1 MQTLAFVNQKGGCGK
16 TTTAVNLAGA
26 LARRG
31 ERVLLVDL
39 DPQAHATMA
48 LSIAVEENEPALAD
62 ALLHGVPLAAIV
74 RAAPG
79 GISLLPGTL
88 ALSEF
93 EEVAARLVHPER
105 ILCEVLEEAE
115 DDYDWALVDCSP
127 RADGVLTAN
136 ALRAADVVVLVV
148 ELGAFAL
155 QGALKALAIL
165 REIAADGVVGEKEAA
180 FELRVVGTLYDPRMR
195 LARELLV
202 ATQARFAGQLFDT
215 VIHSHV
221 RLREA
226 AACGLPVQ
234 LLDPQGQAAR
244 NFDCLAAEVQALRTL
259 FGARARGLVR
269 PVERTT
275 YSQLQPSR

>member
-1 MQTLAFVNQKGGCGK
+1 MKTLAFVNQKGGCGK

-48 LSIAVEENEPALAD
+48 LSIAVEEHEPALAD
-62 ALLHGVPLAAIV
+62 ALLHGVPLSAVV
-74 RAAPG
+74 RQAPG
-79 GISLLPGTL
+79 GIALLPGTL
-88 ALSEF
+88 ALSEL
-93 EEVAARLVHPER
+93 EEQAGRTLHPER
-105 ILCEVLEEAE
+105 ILREALEEVR
-115 DDYDWALVDCSP
+115 DDFDWALVDCPP

-165 REIAADGVVGEKEAA
+165 RELALETQAP
-180 FELRVVGTLYDPRMR
+180 FELRVVGTLYDARMR

-202 ATQARFAGQLFDT
+202 GVQARFAGRLFDT
-215 VIHSHV
+215 VIRHSV

-234 LLDPQGQAAR
+234 LLDPHGRAAA
-244 NFDCLAAEVQALRTL
+244 NFDCLAAEVQALRLTTAVRS
-259 FGARARGLVR
+259 GTRPRSPAARPGSFAG
-269 PVERTT
+269 
-275 YSQLQPSR
+275 SQLQTTR